1 MVSGGLTEIEL
12 ISIALEKLQIRS
24 SETFADIGCGTGS
37 VSIAASK
44 KARSLFS
51 KIWDAKS
58 NKCLMDGSQ
67 QVAVTSLLRR
77 HSPSEA
83 KKDKKSSTPTIYRA
97 GWSWFTS
104 NVCCLLAASRER
116 RDNVRS
122 ANLYGFFNVRTC
134 WAANYN
140 LRHSGVEQPVDLL
153 VASICVARYDE
164 GVDHVIIH

>member
-1 MVSGGLTEIEL
+1 MQN
-12 ISIALEKLQIRS
+12 QI
-24 SETFADIGCGTGS
+24 S
-37 VSIAASK
+37 VSWTD
-44 KARSLFS
+44 RNP
-51 KIWDAKS
+51 AK
-58 NKCLMDGSQ
+58 
-67 QVAVTSLLRR
+67 VAVTSLLRR

-83 KKDKKSSTPTIYRA
+83 KKDKKSSTPTIYWA
-97 GWSWFTS
+97 GWGWFTS

>member
-12 ISIALEKLQIRS
+12 ISIALEKLQLRS

-58 NKCLMDGSQ
+58 NNVSWTDRNPAK
-67 QVAVTSLLRR
+67 VAVTSLLRR

-83 KKDKKSSTPTIYRA
+83 KKDKKATPQPSIGQVGVGLRQ
-97 GWSWFTS
+97 TS
-104 NVCCLLAASRER
+104 V
-116 RDNVRS
+116 V
-122 ANLYGFFNVRTC
+122 F
-134 WAANYN
+134 
-140 LRHSGVEQPVDLL
+140 
-153 VASICVARYDE
+153 
-164 GVDHVIIH
+164 